1 MAPTTAITES
11 ADSADSPDI
20 DLLDLLQVIA
30 DNLRLLVLGPLL
42 AGLLALGATYLLTP
56 SFNALTR
63 FMPPLQQQSNSA
75 AMLQSLGALGGLAG
89 AATGI
94 KNPNDQFVGLLA
106 SETIANT
113 LVTKFKLLTRYDVEL
128 QVDARLKLA
137 KMTQILVGKD
147 NLITVEVED
156 KDPAVAAQIA
166 NAYVEEL
173 ASMMGRLTLT
183 EAQNRRAFFDKQVEI
198 TRKKL
203 AAAEAALQSQ
213 GVNSSALKSSPEAS
227 IKAVAEIQARI
238 SAQEVKV
245 STMRGYLTEASP
257 DFKLAMGEL
266 AALRGQLAKTETFA
280 APALGNTAD
289 ANYIARI
296 REVKYYETLTEL
308 FAKQFELAKADEA
321 REGPVIQVVDIAQ
334 APERKSK
341 PKRAQMALIAGLGT
355 GVLLLLFVFVRH
367 GFRGA
372 AGSPESA
379 EKVQRLAVSW
389 RRSLGRS

>member
-1 MAPTTAITES
+1 MASETSANDS
-11 ADSADSPDI
+11 ADSADI
-20 DLLDLLQVIA
+20 DLFDLLQVIA
-30 DNLRLLVLGPLL
+30 DNLRLLVLGPLV
-42 AGLLALGATYLLTP
+42 AGLVALGITYLQTP
-56 SFNALTR
+56 SFAALTR

-113 LVTKFKLLTRYDVEL
+113 LVAKFKLLARYEVDL

-156 KDPAVAAQIA
+156 QDPAVAAQIA

-173 ASMMGRLTLT
+173 ATMMGRLTLT
-183 EAQNRRAFFDKQVEI
+183 EAQNRRAFFDKQVEL

-203 AAAEAALQSQ
+203 TTAEAALQTQ

-257 DFKLAMGEL
+257 DFKMAMGEL
-266 AALRGQLAKTETFA
+266 VALRGQLAKTETFA
-280 APALGNTAD
+280 APSAANTANAAD

-321 REGPVIQVVDIAQ
+321 REGPVIQVVDTAQ

-341 PKRAQMALIAGLGT
+341 PKRAQMALIASLGC

-367 GFRGA
+367 GFLSAQGT
-372 AGSPESA
+372 PESA
-379 EKVQRLAVSW
+379 EKMQRLARSW
-389 RRSLGRS
+389 RRSLGRN